1 MYIMVFEFS
10 SFAACAVG
18 KGDEA
23 DEAIVVTVDGIAVDG
38 IAVDGSDGVSAKSC
52 CTFEMFALMAEEMPA
67 MEDLTIATTTFFVT
81 TAIDDPG
88 GD

>member
-1 MYIMVFEFS
+1 MMYILVFEFS
-10 SFAACAVG
+10 PFTACAVG

-23 DEAIVVTVDGIAVDG
+23 DETIAVAVDG
-38 IAVDGSDGVSAKSC
+38 AVVVSAKSC
-52 CTFEMFALMAEEMPA
+52 CTSEMFALMEEEMSV
-67 MEDLTIATTTFFVT
+67 MDDLTIATTTFLVT